1 MKSRYT
7 YHMSKETCVFILGV
21 LVLSTPF
28 MGFPHEY
35 KDWFLIV
42 IGILLMITGYRLRR
56 LAFLHSLED
65 EKGERKAD
73 VFTESSVSSSDHVIP
88 PV

>member
-1 MKSRYT
+1 
-7 YHMSKETCVFILGV
+7 
-21 LVLSTPF
+21 

-42 IGILLMITGYRLRR
+42 IGILLMITGYKLRR
-56 LAFLHSLED
+56 FAFLRSLED

-73 VFTESSVSSSDHVIP
+73 VFTESNVSSSDHMTPLV
-88 PV
+88 